1 MTSKKALK
9 SVNGESI
16 SSEPYVLVD
25 NYFRNGPIILKKL
38 ENFHNS
44 IVKFYLLNGQ
54 SYP

>member
-9 SVNGESI
+9 SVNGENT

-25 NYFRNGPIILKKL
+25 DYLRNGPIILKKL
-38 ENFHNS
+38 ETFHNS
-44 IVKFYLLNGQ
+44 IVNFHLLNGQ